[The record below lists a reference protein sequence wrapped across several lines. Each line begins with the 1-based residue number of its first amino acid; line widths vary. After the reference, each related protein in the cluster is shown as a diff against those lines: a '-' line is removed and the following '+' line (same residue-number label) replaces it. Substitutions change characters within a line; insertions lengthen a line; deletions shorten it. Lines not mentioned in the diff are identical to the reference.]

1 VSPFTPLTA
10 IQQRLAEGV
19 PIGRGDE
26 ATVRRLWWAALET
39 LQEDILLPM
48 DVAGGLWMA
57 SPLPALYEPIL
68 LTRLQGWVWAPKEL
82 DHLPPPVSS
91 LLPPGHG
98 GPKPRGGA
106 STISR
111 YQHLPLRPEDGHDPL
126 LLIITP
132 AVQIALA
139 LHGQAEE
146 RHLLMRSDPET
157 LGDLLRLLDQRLRHE
172 DPAKANAL
180 RQALADLGP
189 LRSNDELGQLFWPRL
204 AERIAAMAPS
214 LTLQPIANEP
224 GKAAPREG
232 SVEGPGGEISL
243 LEALTH
249 EVRTPLA
256 TIRTLIRSLLRRSD
270 LASVVIKRLRQID
283 AECTEQIDRFGL
295 IFHAVELERQPH
307 ETASLARTDLGNML
321 EMLGPA
327 WNQQLERRGIQLH
340 LDLTPNLPAV
350 LSDPGRLEPMLGGLI
365 DRSSRGLPPGGCLFL
380 QLRAAGHRLKL
391 QILSQGPEAA
401 GIDATT
407 PEQTAEL
414 GPVLSWNPSTGSL
427 QLSQGATQ
435 RMLASLGGRLTNR
448 RDRGLT
454 VFFPIDDRT

>member
-1 VSPFTPLTA
+1 MTQFTPLTA

-48 DVAGGLWMA
+48 DVTGGLWMA
-57 SPLPALYEPIL
+57 SPLPALYEPTL
-68 LTRLQGWVWAPKEL
+68 LSKLQGWVWAPEEL
-82 DHLPPPVSS
+82 DHLPPPATS
-91 LLPPGHG
+91 LLPAGHANSKING
-98 GPKPRGGA
+98 SARK
-106 STISR
+106 ISS
-111 YQHLPLRPEDGHDPL
+111 YEHLALRQEDGHDPL
-126 LLIITP
+126 LIIITP
-132 AVQIALA
+132 GVQIALA
-139 LHGQAEE
+139 LHGQPGE
-146 RHLLMRSDPET
+146 RHLLMRSDPQT

-172 DPAKANAL
+172 DPTKAKSL

-189 LRSNDELGQLFWPRL
+189 LRSNEELGQLFWPRL
-204 AERIAAMAPS
+204 AERIADMAPS
-214 LTLQPIANEP
+214 LTLQPIANVSEKP
-224 GKAAPREG
+224 TPKDGDVEKA
-232 SVEGPGGEISL
+232 SGEISL

-270 LASVVIKRLRQID
+270 LPAVVMKRLRQID

-295 IFHAVELERQPH
+295 IFHAVELEKIQP
-307 ETASLARTDLGNML
+307 EKASLARTDLGKML
-321 EMLGPA
+321 EMLVPG
-327 WNQQLERRGIQLH
+327 WNQQLERRGIALH

-365 DRSSRGLPPGGCLFL
+365 DRSSRGLPPGGCLVL

-391 QILSQGPEAA
+391 QILSQCPESSGPGA
-401 GIDATT
+401 ITK
-407 PEQTAEL
+407 EQIAEL

-454 VFFPIDDRT
+454 VFFPIDP